1 MNDHLN
7 DIRTIGIIAHI
18 DAVASDSD
26 SELVETVRLSKA
38 ALQLTGGRGSFSMD
52 PCGYRAVGS

>member
-18 DAVASDSD
+18 DAVASDID
-26 SELVETVRLSKA
+26 SELVETVRLQQGRPA
-38 ALQLTGGRGSFSMD
+38 TDRRARQLLDGSVR
-52 PCGYRAVGS
+52 YRAVGS

>member
-18 DAVASDSD
+18 DAIA
-26 SELVETVRLSKA
+26 SELVETVRLQQGRPA
-38 ALQLTGGRGSFSMD
+38 TDRRARQLLDGSVR
-52 PCGYRAVGS
+52 YRAVGS